1 MTKKKKI
8 IRMNRTIP
16 EKVGLF
22 CSVVMSILALS
33 PIFLPDTS
41 HSMVP
46 KAMTPIPPNW
56 RMMAKINVPGTL
68 SSWLTSAVDNPVTVT
83 ALIEMNTP
91 SINESSA
98 FCV

>member
-8 IRMNRTIP
+8 IRMNRTTP

-33 PIFLPDTS
+33 PIFFPES
-41 HSMVP
+41 HSIVP
-46 KAMTPIPPNW
+46 KATIPIPPNW
-56 RMMAKINVPGTL
+56 RMIVKINVPGTL

-91 SINESSA
+91 SINASSA
-98 FCV
+98 F